1 MNQNTIKKMI
11 NAMKISAEDK
21 VLLNYWSEGDDSDLK
36 LFESEL
42 SNKGIKYKTLNFT
55 EEYLIELAMKGPGII
70 DESFFN
76 RVKDCTMVIDV
87 LQRPAGMP
95 PRGLEK
101 DRYADFSEVLRSLFS
116 FMSSHKKFIQITM
129 PSKTNAALAGEDYE
143 EYKAKIEEALNIDY
157 EALAL
162 ECQKKIDSFTSNI
175 ITIRTGEDCT
185 LVIDVTGREWIIDAG
200 EGAFPCGEIYIAPL
214 EDKTNGTVFYKNL
227 FIEDVGSFDNITIT
241 IKDGRVTDSDCDV
254 LNERLSGLDEEAK
267 IVGELGIGMNPA
279 VTYSGKGAA
288 LDEDALGTFH
298 IGLGMNYLFGGTNK
312 TRFHMDFVN
321 VGEIFYGKQD

>member
-1 MNQNTIKKMI
+1 MNQNTIEKMI
-11 NAMKISAEDK
+11 NAMKIAADDV

-36 LFESEL
+36 LYENEL
-42 SNKGIKYKTLNFT
+42 SYKGINYKTLNFT
-55 EEYLIELAMKGPGII
+55 EEFLIELAGKGAENI
-70 DESFFN
+70 DDSFFEP
-76 RVKDCTMVIDV
+76 VKDCTMVIDV

-101 DRYADFSEVLRSLFS
+101 DKYADFSMVLRSLFS
-116 FMSSHKKFIQITM
+116 FMSSHEKLIQITM
-129 PSKTNAALAGEDYE
+129 PSQTNAALAGEDYE
-143 EYKAKIEEALNIDY
+143 EYKVRMDKALNIDY

-175 ITIRTGEDCT
+175 ITIRTGEDST
-185 LVIDVTGREWIIDAG
+185 LTMDVTGREWIIDAG

-241 IKDGRVTDSDCDV
+241 IKNGRVTDSDCDAF
-254 LNERLSGLDEEAK
+254 NELLSGQEEGAR

-279 VTYSGKGAA
+279 VVYSGKGAA

-312 TRFHMDFVN
+312 ARFHMDFVN
-321 VGEIFYGKQD
+321 VGVIL

>member
-1 MNQNTIKKMI
+1 MNKNTIEKMI
-11 NAMKISAEDK
+11 NAMKISTDDI

-36 LFESEL
+36 LFENEL
-42 SNKGIKYKTLNFT
+42 NSKGIKYKTLSFT
-55 EEYLIELAMKGPGII
+55 EEYLIKLTGKGAENI
-70 DESFFN
+70 DDSFFEP
-76 RVKDCTMVIDV
+76 VKDCTMVIDI

-101 DRYADFSEVLRSLFS
+101 DKYADFSKVLRSLFS
-116 FMSSHKKFIQITM
+116 FMSSHEKLIQITM
-129 PSKTNAALAGEDYE
+129 PSQTNAALAGEDYE
-143 EYKAKIEEALNIDY
+143 EYKARMDKALNIDY

-162 ECQKKIDSFTSNI
+162 ECQKKIESFTSKI
-175 ITIRTGEDCT
+175 ITIRTGEDST
-185 LVIDVTGREWIIDAG
+185 LTMDVTGREWIIDAG

-241 IKDGRVTDSDCDV
+241 IKNGRVTDSDCDA
-254 LNERLSGLDEEAK
+254 LNELLSGQEEGAR
-267 IVGELGIGMNPA
+267 IVGELGIGMNLA

-298 IGLGMNYLFGGTNK
+298 IGLGMNYLFGGTNN
-312 TRFHMDFVN
+312 TRFHMDFVDI
-321 VGEIFYGKQD
+321 GEVY